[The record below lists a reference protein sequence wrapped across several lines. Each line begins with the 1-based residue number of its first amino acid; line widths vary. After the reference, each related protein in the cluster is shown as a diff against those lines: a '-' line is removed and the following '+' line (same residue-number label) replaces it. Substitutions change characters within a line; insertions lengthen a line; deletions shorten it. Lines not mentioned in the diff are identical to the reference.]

1 MKDFDGMNEERFV
14 NKESFVDRDSGVIFE
29 KI

>member
-1 MKDFDGMNEERFV
+1 MEDFDGMNEENFV
-14 NKESFVDRDSGVIFE
+14 KKESFVERDSDGIFE